1 MDSSEQ
7 VYSEIKLAESQ
18 IHQINSSFLA
28 LQFQFSQQWRT
39 LQNSLGKIQSSLRN
53 RYKELESKEENLN
66 SIQKSIENRQKEVE
80 LKEKQFNFTGNF
92 VCDRCKTLGV
102 KVSETGNV
110 VVKIEPSIEFRGEFS
125 TEDASIKLFVTMDGK
140 TLQLFLNDRVDEH
153 EFMGEEVKSAI
164 KLSSDPAKLVL
175 DAMKGFFPPHL
186 KKGKVE
192 YDGIVV
198 RSSCVLLLEQLME
211 LKPEIKK
218 AVREEARAL
227 ARVWRK
233 KMRAESG
240 SYKVFLGFLLLVDV
254 YWLWWDFD
262 KDDLGSLCE
271 VVRQHRVVDELD
283 SRLGILQKFHVS
295 NRASQA
301 QKKET
306 CTPPVKN
313 AFVSPSMDSSVDLSA
328 LCKEM
333 DGKILQMFLNDRI
346 DEQNCMGAEVQSA
359 LQLSSDPAKLVLD
372 AMEGFFRPHLK
383 KDGMEY
389 EEIVVRSS
397 CVLLLEQL
405 MELMPEIKK
414 AVREEARLLACV
426 WREKMR
432 AESGNYMVVMGFLLL
447 VAVYWLWWD
456 FDKEDLRNL
465 CEVVGQHRVVGE
477 LHSRLG
483 FQQKYGVSNVASPQ
497 KNEPYTP
504 HMKNAFV
511 SPSTDPSIELC
522 TLCKGMDANGLK
534 SYLVKHV
541 KDLKLFPEKVLDC
554 LQWASD
560 PAKLV
565 LNVVQDFYLEI
576 DEFQGDTNVSCCN
589 VLLEQLMQLSPH
601 INFVLKE
608 DIINFAACWK
618 ARLAKESTKCF
629 FVFGFLK
636 FLAAYKLSSSFQADE
651 ILALF
656 TTFFDKDD
664 IYEFEQ
670 IPSLCRALSLEA
682 KIPDLIRS
690 LIKENK
696 WLEAVRF
703 ICAFN
708 LADKFPPD
716 PLLKAY
722 LDYTYEAALKTC
734 QNSNNS
740 VKTQNK
746 CAKKQIRALQS
757 VIRCIFDFK
766 LDSEYS
772 PIDLQQRIRQL
783 ELQKEERNSLNL
795 EKEKVENKKKFSA
808 TASSHVDSKGM
819 KKRAACST
827 TAQTQ
832 LLQGCNLEKRLRSDT
847 VQNSIFPNVSI
858 PMASS
863 MNTLH
868 PPSPEFSQFG
878 LHDTT

>member
-1 MDSSEQ
+1 MASSEQ
-7 VYSEIKLAESQ
+7 VFSEIKLAESQ

-28 LQFQFSQQWRT
+28 LQSQFSQQWRT
-39 LQNSLGKIQSSLRN
+39 LQNSLGKIQSLLKN
-53 RYKELESKEENLN
+53 RYKELESKEEHLN

-140 TLQLFLNDRVDEH
+140 TLQMFLNDRVDEH
-153 EFMGEEVKSAI
+153 EIMGDEVKSAI
-164 KLSSDPAKLVL
+164 KLSSDPSKLVL
-175 DAMKGFFPPHL
+175 DAMEGFFPPHL
-186 KKGKVE
+186 KKGKLE

-218 AVREEARAL
+218 A
-227 ARVWRK
+227 
-233 KMRAESG
+233 
-240 SYKVFLGFLLLVDV
+240 
-254 YWLWWDFD
+254 
-262 KDDLGSLCE
+262 DDLGSLCE
-271 VVRQHRVVDELD
+271 VVRPHRVVDELD
-283 SRLGILQKFHVS
+283 SRLCILQKCHVS

-333 DGKILQMFLNDRI
+333 DGKILQMFLNGRI
-346 DEQNCMGAEVQSA
+346 NEQNCMSAEVQSA

-372 AMEGFFRPHLK
+372 AMEGFFRAHLK

-389 EEIVVRSS
+389 EDIVVRSS

-405 MELMPEIKK
+405 MELMPEIKT
-414 AVREEARLLACV
+414 AVREEARVLACV
-426 WREKMR
+426 WREKLR
-432 AESGNYMVVMGFLLL
+432 AESGNCMVVMGFLLL
-447 VAVYWLWWD
+447 VAAYWLWWD

-465 CEVVGQHRVVGE
+465 CEVVGQHRVVNK
-477 LHSRLG
+477 LHSKLG
-483 FQQKYGVSNVASPQ
+483 FQQKYEVSNVASQAQ
-497 KNEPYTP
+497 KNELYTP
-504 HMKNAFV
+504 PMKNAFV

-541 KDLKLFPEKVLDC
+541 KDLKLFPEKVMDC
-554 LQWASD
+554 LRWASD

-565 LNVVQDFYLEI
+565 FNVVQDFYLEMN
-576 DEFQGDTNVSCCN
+576 EFQGNTNISCCN

-608 DIINFAACWK
+608 DIINFAARWK
-618 ARLAKESTKCF
+618 ARLAKESTKPF

-636 FLAAYKLSSSFQADE
+636 FLAAYKLSSSFQTDE
-651 ILALF
+651 ILA
-656 TTFFDKDD
+656 TFYDKDD

-682 KIPDLIRS
+682 KIPDFIRS

-740 VKTQNK
+740 VKAQNK
-746 CAKKQIRALQS
+746 CANKQIRALQS

-783 ELQKEERNSLNL
+783 ELQKEERKSLNL
-795 EKEKVENKKKFSA
+795 EKDKVEKKKFTA
-808 TASSHVDSKGM
+808 TTPHVDSNSM
-819 KKRAACST
+819 KKRAACPT

-832 LLQGCNLEKRLRSDT
+832 LLQRCSLEKCLRTDI
-847 VQNSIFPNVSI
+847 VQNSIFSNVSI

-868 PPSPEFSQFG
+868 PPSPKFSQFG
-878 LHDTT
+878 LHDTNTSKMPYSSIRPTVNRTGLDTNFSGHVSD